1 MDPKAVKYGSSL
13 LVPSV
18 QELAKKSIA
27 TIPPRYLRPYLEKPI
42 VSDAGSMSEIRT
54 EIQDFFNLPMEEK
67 KKYWQFPGEVEGF
80 GQAFVV
86 SDEQKLDWG
95 DMFFLTTL
103 PVYSRKP
110 HLFPKLP
117 LPFRDTLNQYSL
129 ALEKLA
135 MAVLVQI
142 AEAINMNIITNGVY
156 RSIEHRATVNS
167 EKERLSIATFCSPN
181 YNGEVG
187 PAPSLISEGNQALF
201 RRYGSS
207 LLVPSV
213 QELAK
218 KSIATIPPR
227 YLRPDLEKPIVSD
240 ASLMSE
246 IPVIDM
252 EGLVSKESMDSEL
265 AKLDF
270 ACKEWVEKVKT
281 EIQDFFNLPM
291 EEKKKYWQ
299 NPGEVEGFGQA
310 FVVSDE
316 QKLGWNDMF
325 FLTTLPVYSRKPR
338 LFPKLP
344 LPFRETLNQYSLEL
358 EKLAMAILLQIA
370 KAINMNIEEM
380 REFFEGGLQAMR
392 MNYYPPCGEP
402 EQVIGAAPHSDA
414 SALTILLQ
422 VNEVEGLQVKKDGKW
437 VPVKP
442 LPNSFIVNIG
452 DALEVITNG
461 AYCSIE
467 HRATVNSEKERL
479 SIATF
484 CNPNYNGEVGPAPS
498 LISEG
503 KQALLRRV
511 RVEDYLKALFAR
523 QRHEISNL
531 DSMRI

>member
-27 TIPPRYLRPYLEKPI
+27 T
-42 VSDAGSMSEIRT
+42 
-54 EIQDFFNLPMEEK
+54 
-67 KKYWQFPGEVEGF
+67 
-80 GQAFVV
+80 
-86 SDEQKLDWG
+86 
-95 DMFFLTTL
+95 
-103 PVYSRKP
+103 
-110 HLFPKLP
+110 
-117 LPFRDTLNQYSL
+117 
-129 ALEKLA
+129 
-135 MAVLVQI
+135 
-142 AEAINMNIITNGVY
+142 
-156 RSIEHRATVNS
+156 
-167 EKERLSIATFCSPN
+167 
-181 YNGEVG
+181 
-187 PAPSLISEGNQALF
+187 
-201 RRYGSS
+201 
-207 LLVPSV
+207 VP
-213 QELAK
+213 Q
-218 KSIATIPPR
+218 R
-227 YLRPDLEKPIVSD
+227 YLRPDLEKPIVAD
-240 ASLMSE
+240 AGSMSE

-265 AKLDF
+265 AELDL
-270 ACKEWVEKVKT
+270 ACKEWGFFQLINHGMSLSLVEKVKT

-316 QKLGWNDMF
+316 QKLDWGDMF
-325 FLTTLPVYSRKPR
+325 FLTTLPVYSRKPH

-380 REFFEGGLQAMR
+380 REFFEGGLQSIR

-402 EQVIGAAPHSDA
+402 EQVIGLTPHSDA
-414 SALTILLQ
+414 SGLTILLQ

-442 LPNSFIVNIG
+442 LRNAFIVNIG
-452 DALEVITNG
+452 DVLEVITNG
-461 AYCSIE
+461 AYRSIE

-484 CNPNYNGEVGPAPS
+484 YNPNYNGEVGPAPS

-503 KQALLRRV
+503 KQALFRRV
-511 RVEDYLKALFAR
+511 RVEDYLKTLFDR
-523 QRHEISNL
+523 KLHEKSHL

>member
-1 MDPKAVKYGSSL
+1 MHWPC
-13 LVPSV
+13 
-18 QELAKKSIA
+18 
-27 TIPPRYLRPYLEKPI
+27 
-42 VSDAGSMSEIRT
+42 
-54 EIQDFFNLPMEEK
+54 
-67 KKYWQFPGEVEGF
+67 
-80 GQAFVV
+80 
-86 SDEQKLDWG
+86 
-95 DMFFLTTL
+95 TT
-103 PVYSRKP
+103 R
-110 HLFPKLP
+110 
-117 LPFRDTLNQYSL
+117 
-129 ALEKLA
+129 
-135 MAVLVQI
+135 
-142 AEAINMNIITNGVY
+142 
-156 RSIEHRATVNS
+156 
-167 EKERLSIATFCSPN
+167 
-181 YNGEVG
+181 
-187 PAPSLISEGNQALF
+187 IS
-201 RRYGSS
+201 
-207 LLVPSV
+207 
-213 QELAK
+213 
-218 KSIATIPPR
+218 
-227 YLRPDLEKPIVSD
+227 
-240 ASLMSE
+240 
-246 IPVIDM
+246 
-252 EGLVSKESMDSEL
+252 LVSKESMDSEL

-270 ACKEWVEKVKT
+270 ACKEWGFFQLINHGMSLSLVEKVKT

-452 DALEVITNG
+452 DALESSSRRLFESPI
-461 AYCSIE
+461 CSS
-467 HRATVNSEKERL
+467 AS
-479 SIATF
+479 
-484 CNPNYNGEVGPAPS
+484 
-498 LISEG
+498 
-503 KQALLRRV
+503 
-511 RVEDYLKALFAR
+511 
-523 QRHEISNL
+523 
-531 DSMRI
+531 